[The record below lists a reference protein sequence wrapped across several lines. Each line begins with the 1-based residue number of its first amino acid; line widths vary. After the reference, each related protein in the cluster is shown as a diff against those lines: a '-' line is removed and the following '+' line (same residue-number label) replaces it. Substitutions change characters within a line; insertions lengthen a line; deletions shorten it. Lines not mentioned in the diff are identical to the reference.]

1 MNIHHVLFFCLISAL
16 CGDTGLVS
24 AKLNIFTGAEGGN
37 GSITCYPSLSGNK
50 KFFCKKECKA
60 DGILVKTKGV
70 RAQNGRFSI
79 KYRTE
84 SGRGVLTVTITN
96 LTKSDAGRYR
106 SGLGTGLIPDSY
118 RNFEIRVSDELP
130 FGNTGFV
137 RTDIEGENIT
147 FGCSGTVYSKQK
159 FLCKDECKTEDDIII
174 KTGANK
180 SKRGR
185 YSIEYIKGSTFGL
198 YVTITNVSKSD
209 TGWYKCG
216 YGRAL
221 SPDSSYTFSIFVIG
235 DPSKPNRTPPP
246 FSTSVPSASTPT
258 TQSLNLSSTS
268 FTTSSSFPGKTNQS
282 SAADPSKT
290 NRTPPPFSSSVQS
303 ASTPTTQSLNL
314 SSTSFTTSSSF
325 PRTTNQPSAANPSKT
340 NRTPPPF
347 SSSVPTASTPT
358 TQSLNLSSTSFTTSS
373 SFPRTTNQPSAA
385 MSTDPTKPNRTPP
398 PFSTSVPS
406 ASTTTTQSLNLSSR
420 SLTPLLSFPKTAN
433 QPSAAVCSSVPHPG
447 YIWGLVVL
455 LVVLLVVVSVLILC
469 IWKMRRDFRSS
480 RRYTEIPVTDKDL
493 APASTCEDSAA
504 RSCSD

>member
-325 PRTTNQPSAANPSKT
+325 PRTTNQPSAA
-340 NRTPPPF
+340 
-347 SSSVPTASTPT
+347 
-358 TQSLNLSSTSFTTSS
+358 
-373 SFPRTTNQPSAA
+373 